1 MILSFLDIEPA
12 CRQAG
17 PTPFK
22 RRAHLIKIEGQIKS
36 ILDLQANHR
45 EETITKQA
53 VLEKP

>member
-1 MILSFLDIEPA
+1 LKGFLDIEPA

-36 ILDLQANHR
+36 NLDLQANHR